1 MGRSSRRWIKNV
13 LFGKKL
19 SKSNTGKGREKFG
32 NEKTVAVKESEVDA
46 TLVPS
51 VVSHLSLNMID
62 RAERRSELE
71 NKENENL
78 PHEDRPFLLG
88 IQDENLQESLPL
100 NKPSDPEKMRQE
112 KAATLAQAAFRGYLA
127 CRAFKALKGIIRL
140 QAVIRGHLVRRQAVA
155 TLCCMLG
162 IVKLQALG
170 RGKKIRSSDVG
181 QEIYKKC
188 IHVENLDRKPVN
200 SNGVSL
206 PIQILKMSGNAF
218 VRKLLVSSPTV
229 MPLRL
234 YYDSVEPNSVSSWL
248 ECWSTSNFWKPVPQ
262 PKKLPNAQ
270 MQRKHGNGQMVD
282 ADTGRP
288 KRSARR
294 VATGNLD
301 NNLVQASSEFEKP
314 KRNFRKVPNQP
325 VDTAHENLQ
334 NEFEKVK
341 RSLRKVHN
349 PILENSAQSE
359 LEIEKPKQSLE
370 KASCATGDDILG
382 QSMVHSGEKMK
393 KGSTLVTAKQSDLVE
408 NLPTLTTVDLPDVQR
423 IPEPTNEA
431 YKEPQCDDAF
441 VESKPLVQSGGKDE
455 KTPVTNGDLGHKEDS
470 TGKKNQKSGQKTL
483 SASKQERAENG
494 LQSSPT
500 LPSYM
505 AATESAKAK
514 LRAQGSPRFSQNGS
528 EKNNITRRHS
538 LPTSA
543 NSKVSSESPRT
554 QRVVNAGAKLRNKS
568 ERLLSSSIDVNA
580 KGTQVECRR

>member
-188 IHVENLDRKPVN
+188 IHVENLVY
-200 SNGVSL
+200 SQGTASVLCYLSC
-206 PIQILKMSGNAF
+206 
-218 VRKLLVSSPTV
+218 TV
-229 MPLRL
+229 
-234 YYDSVEPNSVSSWL
+234 
-248 ECWSTSNFWKPVPQ
+248 F
-262 PKKLPNAQ
+262 
-270 MQRKHGNGQMVD
+270 H
-282 ADTGRP
+282 
-288 KRSARR
+288 
-294 VATGNLD
+294 
-301 NNLVQASSEFEKP
+301 FI
-314 KRNFRKVPNQP
+314 
-325 VDTAHENLQ
+325 H
-334 NEFEKVK
+334 
-341 RSLRKVHN
+341 
-349 PILENSAQSE
+349 
-359 LEIEKPKQSLE
+359 
-370 KASCATGDDILG
+370 
-382 QSMVHSGEKMK
+382 
-393 KGSTLVTAKQSDLVE
+393 
-408 NLPTLTTVDLPDVQR
+408 
-423 IPEPTNEA
+423 
-431 YKEPQCDDAF
+431 
-441 VESKPLVQSGGKDE
+441 
-455 KTPVTNGDLGHKEDS
+455 
-470 TGKKNQKSGQKTL
+470 
-483 SASKQERAENG
+483 
-494 LQSSPT
+494 
-500 LPSYM
+500 
-505 AATESAKAK
+505 
-514 LRAQGSPRFSQNGS
+514 
-528 EKNNITRRHS
+528 
-538 LPTSA
+538 
-543 NSKVSSESPRT
+543 
-554 QRVVNAGAKLRNKS
+554 
-568 ERLLSSSIDVNA
+568 
-580 KGTQVECRR
+580 